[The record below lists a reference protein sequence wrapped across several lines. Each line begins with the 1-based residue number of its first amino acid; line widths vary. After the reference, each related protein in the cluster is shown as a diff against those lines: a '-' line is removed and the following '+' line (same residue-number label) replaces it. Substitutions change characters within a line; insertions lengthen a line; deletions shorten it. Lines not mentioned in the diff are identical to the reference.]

1 MNVTLTLVALTVLVS
16 ALGWMQPALKRAL
29 IYWPPGVAQGQWW
42 RLISHGLLHA
52 NVTHLAFNMV
62 TLYVF
67 GTVME
72 LVLVPH
78 IGVLGF
84 VLFYVAGLLIA
95 ILPTHLR
102 HRRDAS
108 YLSLGASGAVA
119 AVLFAYILLRP
130 WSLLFVFVVPV
141 PAIAFAALYVI
152 YSLWA
157 QRHADDNVNHSAHL
171 WGGAWGL
178 TFMLGLMASTY
189 PNELI

>member
-1 MNVTLTLVALTVLVS
+1 MNVTLTLVTLTVLVS
-16 ALGWMQPALKRAL
+16 ALGWLQPALKRAL
-29 IYWPPGVAQGQWW
+29 IYWPPGVSRGQWW

-52 NVTHLAFNMV
+52 NITHLAFNMV
-62 TLYVF
+62 TLYIF

-84 VLFYVAGLLIA
+84 VLFYLAGLLVA

-102 HRRDAS
+102 HRGDAD

-119 AVLFAYILLRP
+119 AMLFAYILLRP
-130 WSLLFVFVVPV
+130 WSLLFVFVVPI

>member
-1 MNVTLTLVALTVLVS
+1 MNVTLTLVTLTVLVS
-16 ALGWMQPALKRAL
+16 ALGWMLPALKRAL
-29 IYWPPGVAQGQWW
+29 IYWPPGVVRGQWW
-42 RLISHGLLHA
+42 RLVSHGLIHA
-52 NVTHLAFNMV
+52 NLMHLAFNMI

-84 VLFYVAGLLIA
+84 VLFYIAGLLVA

-102 HRRDAS
+102 HRGDAS

-119 AVLFAYILLRP
+119 AMLFAYILLRP

-141 PAIAFAALYVI
+141 PAIAFAALYVF

-157 QRHADDNVNHSAHL
+157 QRHVDDNVNHSAHL
-171 WGGAWGL
+171 WGGAWGVI
-178 TFMLGLMASTY
+178 FMLGLMASTY
-189 PNELI
+189 PGELI

>member
-1 MNVTLTLVALTVLVS
+1 MNVTLTLVTLTVLVS
-16 ALGWMQPALKRAL
+16 ALGWMLPALKRAL
-29 IYWPPGVAQGQWW
+29 IYWPPGVARGQWW
-42 RLISHGLLHA
+42 RLVSHGLIHA
-52 NVTHLAFNMV
+52 NVMHLAFNMI

-84 VLFYVAGLLIA
+84 VLFYLLGLLIA

-102 HRRDAS
+102 YRGDAS

-119 AVLFAYILLRP
+119 AMLFAYILLRP

-141 PAIAFAALYVI
+141 PAIAFAALYVF

-157 QRHADDNVNHSAHL
+157 QRHVDDNVNHSAHL
-171 WGGAWGL
+171 WGGAWGVI
-178 TFMLGLMASTY
+178 FMLGLMASTY
-189 PNELI
+189 PGELI

>member
-1 MNVTLTLVALTVLVS
+1 MNVTLTLVALTVIVS
-16 ALGWMQPALKRAL
+16 ALGWTLPALKRAL

-84 VLFYVAGLLIA
+84 VLFYVAGLLVA

-141 PAIAFAALYVI
+141 PAIAFATLYVL

-178 TFMLGLMASTY
+178 VFMLGLMASTY